1 MIHPQ
6 NVHEV
11 LRRHQL
17 ADGME
22 LVFDLERSHGSWL
35 VDARSGAEYLDFYT
49 CFASWP
55 IGYNHARMAERE
67 FRAELDLAAA
77 NNPANSDVYTTSMA
91 RFVEA
96 FATRATPAGFP
107 YHFWVSGGALAVE
120 NAIKAAFDWKARKL
134 GSRSFEEP
142 REDLVILHFKAAF
155 HGRSGYTLSLTN
167 TDPLKIA
174 WFPKFCWPRVHNP
187 AIEFDLDG
195 GIANDVAAEEAR
207 ALAEIDTAFEQ
218 FSGRIAAILIEPMQ
232 GEGGDNHFRSEF
244 LRALRRL
251 ADERECLLVF
261 DEVQTGFFGTGK
273 PWLWQQH
280 GVAPD
285 VVAFGKKT
293 QVCGIY
299 ASRRL
304 DEVENH
310 VFKKA
315 GRINSTWGGS
325 LVDMVRCRQMLE
337 IILSERLPENVARQG
352 QALIDGL
359 RALARER
366 GDFTNVRGVGSL
378 VAFTLESGPERDA
391 LMKRLAA
398 QGVLALCTGLTLLAL
413 VVGWLLVREDAREL
427 FEGLERSLAQQ
438 ELQRVEQELERWAEA
453 HDGRLPDTLEAL
465 DLPGAALTDAWGRR
479 LRYDPAPDRRSAR
492 LSSLGADNTPGGTG
506 RDADLQR
513 TVSLR

>member
-1 MIHPQ
+1 MIHPT
-6 NVHEV
+6 NVHEI

-35 VDARSGAEYLDFYT
+35 VDGRSGAEYLDFYT

-55 IGYNHARMAERE
+55 IGYNHPRMAERE

-77 NNPANSDVYTTSMA
+77 NNPANSDVYTVSMA

-96 FATRATPAGFP
+96 FATRATPQGFP

-120 NAIKAAFDWKARKL
+120 NAMKTAFDWKARKL
-134 GSRSFEEP
+134 GSRSYEEP
-142 REDLVILHFKAAF
+142 RDDLVILHFQAAF
-155 HGRSGYTLSLTN
+155 HGRSGYTLSVTN

-174 WFPKFCWPRVHNP
+174 WFPKFRWPRVHSP
-187 AIEFDLDG
+187 AIEFDLEG

-207 ALAEIDTAFEQ
+207 ALAEIDAAFAQ
-218 FSGRIAAILIEPMQ
+218 YSGRIAAILIEPMQ
-232 GEGGDNHFRSEF
+232 GEGGDNHFRTEF
-244 LRALRRL
+244 LRALRRI

-261 DEVQTGFFGTGK
+261 DEVQTGFFGTGV

-304 DEVENH
+304 DEVEGH
-310 VFKKA
+310 VFQKA

-337 IILSERLPENVARQG
+337 IILGERLHENISRQG
-352 QALIDGL
+352 ASLIEGL

-366 GDFTNVRGVGSL
+366 GEFSNVRGVGSL
-378 VAFTLESGPERDA
+378 VAFTLESTAERDA

-398 QGVLALCTGLTLLAL
+398 QRVLALKSGPRAIRFRLPFVLS
-413 VVGWLLVREDAREL
+413 DAEVSQA
-427 FEGLERSLAQQ
+427 LERVAAACAA
-438 ELQRVEQELERWAEA
+438 RV
-453 HDGRLPDTLEAL
+453 
-465 DLPGAALTDAWGRR
+465 
-479 LRYDPAPDRRSAR
+479 
-492 LSSLGADNTPGGTG
+492 
-506 RDADLQR
+506 
-513 TVSLR
+513 